1 MQKFIAAALAAALV
15 AQPLVVPTSAFAR
28 DGDYGREDPCVAAKH
43 KSAKTGTV
51 AGGVVGALAGSAI
64 AGSGD
69 RAKGAIIGGALG
81 AAAGH
86 QIGLHNYNCAA
97 YPRRVAARA
106 NCHWIVE
113 DGRSFE
119 ICRQRDGV
127 WRPSGRA

>member
-1 MQKFIAAALAAALV
+1 MQKFAAAMIVAALAA
-15 AQPLVVPTSAFAR
+15 QPLVMPTSAFAR
-28 DGDYGREDPCVAAKH
+28 AGDYGREDPCNAAKH

-64 AGSGD
+64 AGKGD

-86 QIGLHNYNCAA
+86 QIGLHNYNCSA